1 MNMRVTVMAVLVA
14 AMATAIVPVIATDA
28 ADLVPYFARI
38 SITDYE
44 RTSYADYDLIMSDVK
59 FAGEGWGMPP
69 NGMWSI
75 WDIDGSQIDEAG
87 YETVIK
93 MINSTELDDL
103 KSYICPKDGRSG
115 ISNEAVGTVKLC
127 FVVSK
132 DFEPDVISFR
142 AGVGWQIAPLRDP
155 SLACE
160 SYREFCHKSGRYV
173 ISEEQPEPEPDM
185 IDRPTVVYNAHD
197 GDLVVFW
204 SDPVTLF
211 SAENLLF
218 TDRGV
223 VKMSLDDYTYDMV
236 DTIMW
241 FKFSDSVVAQIG
253 EANHLTMIIS
263 DDTVRGYNGT
273 KIKSSAVDV
282 IIIN

>member
-1 MNMRVTVMAVLVA
+1 M
-14 AMATAIVPVIATDA
+14 
-28 ADLVPYFARI
+28 
-38 SITDYE
+38 
-44 RTSYADYDLIMSDVK
+44 
-59 FAGEGWGMPP
+59 
-69 NGMWSI
+69 
-75 WDIDGSQIDEAG
+75 DGSQIDEAS

-93 MINSTELDDL
+93 MIDSAELDDL
-103 KSYICPKDGRSG
+103 KPYICPKDGRLG

-142 AGVGWQIAPLRDP
+142 AGVGWQIVPLQDP

-160 SYREFCHKSGRYV
+160 SHRDFCNKSGEYV

-185 IDRPTVVYNAHD
+185 IEQPSVVYNAND
-197 GDLVVFW
+197 GELVVFW
-204 SDPVTLF
+204 SDPMILF
-211 SAENLLF
+211 SAEDLLF
-218 TDRGV
+218 TDRGA
-223 VKMSLDDYTYDMV
+223 VKMSLDDYTYDVV
-236 DTIMW
+236 DTVMW

-253 EANHLTMIIS
+253 EANHLTMLIS

-273 KIKSSAVDV
+273 KVHTSAVDV